1 MKKIRM
7 IKSIY
12 DNPQAESHLRL
23 ANDKAQSEAGAV
35 LGIIPQPVSSKKHTF
50 VAES

>member
-23 ANDKAQSEAGAV
+23 ANDKAQSEAAQEGQRSPV
-35 LGIIPQPVSSKKHTF
+35 LEGLVTF
-50 VAES
+50 LPRFS